1 LGRKQ
6 KGPLFLDVYAAGA
19 YGARLRLW
27 LAGVLVE
34 DEAGSHI
41 DVDRPSARAHEHSC
55 FLAIVGTKL
64 VSFDITETDEMD
76 LDLEATGR
84 SRRVFVDRR
93 GRIIARE
100 PAFSRVDGTA
110 HGTIFGS
117 VRVYTRGAYARYAL
131 KFFDATWTAKNLA
144 ADENY
149 VLLRPGDGAWVEI
162 EPVSMYLYLMAP
174 PYRRLLA
181 RVVAPREH
189 REFVMEDDPV

>member
-1 LGRKQ
+1 M
-6 KGPLFLDVYAAGA
+6 
-19 YGARLRLW
+19 
-27 LAGVLVE
+27 
-34 DEAGSHI
+34 
-41 DVDRPSARAHEHSC
+41 
-55 FLAIVGTKL
+55 

-181 RVVAPREH
+181 RVVASTGSSSWRTTRCSPFALLAEAGAPAPAFLFAPRP
-189 REFVMEDDPV
+189 RRFFQGRWRRT